1 MSRPTSI
8 DGNES
13 GRRADLAGGE
23 VARGED
29 TKRIELAK
37 SRKDLR
43 KEHVEVA
50 LQECLRSELHYKAF
64 C

>member
-13 GRRADLAGGE
+13 GRRSDLAGRE

-29 TKRIELAK
+29 TKRIALAK
-37 SRKDLR
+37 GRKDLR

-50 LQECLRSELHYKAF
+50 LQERLRGELHYKTF
-64 C
+64 